1 MILLTSP
8 QKIYITLLII
18 GIAVFLVLLFVLLYR
33 LWTARKV
40 NNKLVASKL
49 YRFANMNDYLLLND
63 YRINIDDVNVG
74 KIDHILVSNKYI
86 YVIHDYSYYGVI
98 SGLYFDEQLKLT
110 NKKGEKNIA
119 NPLNYNRNLAKRL
132 ALSNGLDNTFI
143 KGIVV
148 VGDQSAFKIDE
159 LPAQFNIC
167 RLSKLIKTI
176 KELDGSEVK
185 PFKEETIVKFINYL
199 SKENDRKQ

>member
-18 GIAVFLVLLFVLLYR
+18 GIAVFLTLLFILLYR
-33 LWTARKV
+33 LWTVRKV
-40 NNKLVASKL
+40 NSKLVASKL

-74 KIDHILVSNKYI
+74 KIDHILVTNKYI

-110 NKKGEKNIA
+110 NSKGERNIA

-148 VGDQSAFKIDE
+148 VADQSTFKIDE

-176 KELDGSEVK
+176 KEMDGNEVK

-199 SKENDRKQ
+199 SKENDRK

>member
-18 GIAVFLVLLFVLLYR
+18 GIAVFLVLLFTLLYR

-63 YRINIDDVNVG
+63 YHINIDDVNVG
-74 KIDHILVSNKYI
+74 KIDHILVTNKYI

-110 NKKGEKNIA
+110 NNKGERNIA

-148 VGDQSAFKIDE
+148 VGDQSTFKIDE

-167 RLSKLIKTI
+167 RSSKLIKI
-176 KELDGSEVK
+176 VKEMDGSEVK

-199 SKENDRKQ
+199 SKENDRK

>member
-18 GIAVFLVLLFVLLYR
+18 GIALFLSLLFVLLYR

-110 NKKGEKNIA
+110 NKKGERNIA